1 MAMNTLEE
9 YIRSIIMESTEQSSE
24 SYGLFIRVPQPL
36 ASEFPPLTE
45 DSSPPHI
52 TFLYIGNQVTDL
64 DKLIEDI
71 RVALQDVKAFRA
83 TLDGVEYFR
92 NETTVPH
99 IAIELQPDIRPDR
112 EQLKASL
119 LEAGHTIQDHWPTYN
134 PHITL
139 AYVPNADKD
148 YEWDGIVPEGS
159 FMVDEIELWGDS
171 PVMTFKLLPNPDLV
185 QPAFRKSTP

>member
-1 MAMNTLEE
+1 VIHLEE
-9 YIRSIIMESTEQSSE
+9 YIRSIITESTEESSE

-52 TFLYIGNQVTDL
+52 TFLYIGNQVKDL

-71 RVALQDVKAFRA
+71 RVGLENVKSFKA
-83 TLDGVEYFR
+83 TLNGVEYFR

-99 IAIELQPDIRPDR
+99 IAIELQHDIRPDR

-139 AYVPNADKD
+139 AYVPNVDKD
-148 YEWDGIVPEGS
+148 YEWDGVVPEGS
-159 FMVDEIELWGDS
+159 FMVNEIELWGDS
-171 PVMTFKLLPNPDLV
+171 PVMTFSL
-185 QPAFRKSTP
+185 S